1 MVPSPLTHNTRFDH
15 LLLYRY
21 KVIDSKFEHIFNITA
36 LCTGTGIQQ
45 IFLEAH
51 DGTKVGYLVTQAL

>member
-1 MVPSPLTHNTRFDH
+1 MVPSPLTHNRYQIRPLITV
-15 LLLYRY
+15 Y

-36 LCTGTGIQQ
+36 LCTGIQQ